1 MNEPHAKRILVVD
14 DEKCIAETLALILR
28 SSGYEAAPLNDGQ
41 SALQECARSIP
52 DLVISDVMMPLL
64 NGIELAIQIKDLYP
78 RCRIIL
84 ISGLGGSFD
93 LAEQASKKGYNFELL
108 SKPIHPVELLSRI
121 RTVLTEDYP
130 QATDQHVSIE
140 ACSLVSPGG
149 RQSEVGTGST
159 QA

>member
-64 NGIELAIQIKDLYP
+64 NGIELAIQIKDRYP

-121 RTVLTEDYP
+121 RTVLTEDYA
-130 QATDQHVSIE
+130 QAADDLVTAGARS
-140 ACSLVSPGG
+140 SVSPDGD
-149 RQSEVGTGST
+149 QSEATIRST
-159 QA
+159 QN